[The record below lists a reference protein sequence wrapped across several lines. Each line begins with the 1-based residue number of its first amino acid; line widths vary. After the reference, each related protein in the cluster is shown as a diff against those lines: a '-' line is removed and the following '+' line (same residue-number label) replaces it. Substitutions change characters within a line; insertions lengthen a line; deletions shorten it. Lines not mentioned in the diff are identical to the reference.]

1 MKKIFLLLFG
11 LFVANTTAQNIP
23 NLNDINTISDSEL
36 KEYWEQAKT
45 EGYSLNQLKTLAR
58 AQGISESE
66 ILVFEKRVRDIEND
80 QIESGDTSNIDDTI
94 SSIFGIIPGKQSDR
108 ENIDIE
114 TAKLPIFGMSF
125 FESQS
130 SVSDFSYSPQLNI
143 ATPDSYQLG
152 PGDQIEISVWGAS
165 ENSYQKTI
173 NTGGFIKIDRIAP
186 IYLSG
191 LTVSQA
197 KNKLRKSLS
206 KIYSGINNPKDSFK
220 KVYFDVNLSKSRS
233 IIINLVGAI
242 KNPGAYTLPS
252 VISPLNAVF
261 AAGGP
266 TENGSFR
273 NIKIY
278 RNNKYYMSIDLYD
291 YFVKGVSKNITLM
304 DQDVITIPRYESR
317 VFVNGEFKETG
328 IFEFKEKETIQDLI
342 LYTGGFA
349 PFGFKDKVFIES
361 VDGINK
367 VVNAVGQ
374 GVYESTLV
382 KDGDIVRAN
391 PISDNFTNKINI
403 EGAVNLP
410 GNYSLADNPN
420 IKNLILNAKGLK
432 DDALKQRAVVFRTKN
447 GKEDQAI
454 PVSIEDELNDRS
466 VFSLQPNDRLRVFSR
481 DLLIDQKTVEIKG
494 EVTSPGVYDYYK
506 DMTVLDLILM
516 ADGLKKTGS
525 FIAVD
530 LYRQTL
536 RSDGAPYKSI
546 DVNLQSQYSTYS
558 DESNPI
564 LNENDLVIVRVK
576 EGYSEPEFVEI
587 RGLVKSP
594 GFYSILNSKYSLY
607 NLLIDSGGILKD
619 GSKNGLKIRR
629 LNASKEVISEALKNI
644 ATDSVGIEIEQPKD
658 YIEFGVN
665 VEKLLASKG
674 EDSTFNVI
682 LKNGDIIIVPKT
694 DNTIEIL
701 GEVEQPTVVSFK
713 KGLSTLDVI
722 NQAGGFTELAKK
734 RGVFVIY
741 QNGTISSN
749 KKFFLF
755 NTMPKLSPGAKVVVP
770 KKIPNQNKTS
780 LAEIIGLTSTL
791 ATLAVLIQSL

>member
-1 MKKIFLLLFG
+1 MKKIFLFLFG
-11 LFVANTTAQNIP
+11 LFLVNTTAQDIP
-23 NLNDINTISDSEL
+23 SLNDINSISDSEL
-36 KEYWEQAKT
+36 KEYWEQAKS
-45 EGYSLNQLKTLAR
+45 EGYSLDQLKTLAR
-58 AQGISESE
+58 AQGISESQ
-66 ILVFEKRVRDIEND
+66 ILVFEKRVQVIENS
-80 QIESGDTSNIDDTI
+80 QIQDDNTTKIENTI
-94 SSIFGIIPGKQSDR
+94 SSIFGIVPGNLKDT
-108 ENIDIE
+108 E
-114 TAKLPIFGMSF
+114 TTNFEKAKLPIFGMSF
-125 FESQS
+125 FESQP
-130 SVSDFSYSPQLNI
+130 SVSDLSNTPQLNI

-165 ENSYQKTI
+165 ENSYQETI
-173 NTGGFIKIDRIAP
+173 NTGGFIKINRISP

-197 KNKLRKSLS
+197 KYRVKKGLS
-206 KIYSGINNPKDSFK
+206 KIYSGIDEQNDSFK
-220 KVYFDVNLSKSRS
+220 KVYFDLNLSKSRS

-242 KNPGAYTLPS
+242 KNPGSYTLPS
-252 VISPLNAVF
+252 VISPLNAIF

-278 RNNKYYMSIDLYD
+278 RNNRHYKSIDLYD
-291 YFVKGVSKNITLM
+291 YFVKGASKNISLM
-304 DQDVITIPRYESR
+304 DQDVITIPRYENR
-317 VFVNGEFKETG
+317 IFINGEFKETG
-328 IFEFKEKETIQDLI
+328 IFELKEKETIQDLI

-367 VVNAVGQ
+367 VVKTVDRAGY
-374 GVYESTLV
+374 GSTMLM
-382 KDGDIVRAN
+382 DGDIVRAN
-391 PISDNFTNKINI
+391 PVSDNFTNKIKI

-420 IKNLILNAKGLK
+420 VKQLILNAKGLK

-447 GKEDQAI
+447 GKEDQAV
-454 PVSIEDELNDRS
+454 PVSLEDELNDRS
-466 VFSLQPNDRLRVFSR
+466 VFSLQPNDRLKVFSKNF
-481 DLLIDQKTVEIKG
+481 LTDQKTVEIKG
-494 EVTSPGVYDYYK
+494 EINSPGIYDYYSE
-506 DMTVLDLILM
+506 MTVLDLILM

-525 FIAVD
+525 FVAVD

-536 RSDGAPYKSI
+536 ISDGAPYKSI
-546 DVNLQSQYSTYS
+546 DVDLQYQYSTYS
-558 DESNPI
+558 DEDNPV
-564 LNENDLVIVRVK
+564 LNENDLVIVRIK
-576 EGYSEPEFVEI
+576 EGYAEPEFAEI
-587 RGLVKSP
+587 QGLVKSP
-594 GFYSILNSKYSLY
+594 GLYSILNSKYSLY
-607 NLLIDSGGILKD
+607 DLLNDSGGILPD
-619 GSKNGLKIRR
+619 GSKSGLKIKR
-629 LNASKEVISEALKNI
+629 LNASKKVISDVLENI
-644 ATDSVGIEIEQPKD
+644 ATDSIGIDLEQPKD
-658 YIEFGVN
+658 YIEFGVD

-674 EDSTFNVI
+674 EDSRFNVI

-701 GEVEQPTVVSFK
+701 GEVEQPTVVSYK
-713 KGLSTLDVI
+713 KGLTSLQAI

-734 RGVFVIY
+734 RGVFVVY
-741 QNGTISSN
+741 QNGTILSN

-755 NTMPKLSPGAKVVVP
+755 NAMPKLSPGAKIVVP

>member
-1 MKKIFLLLFG
+1 MKKIFLFLFG
-11 LFVANTTAQNIP
+11 LFLVNTTAQDIP
-23 NLNDINTISDSEL
+23 SLNDINSISDSEL
-36 KEYWEQAKT
+36 KEYWEQAKS
-45 EGYSLNQLKTLAR
+45 EGYSLDQLKTLAR
-58 AQGISESE
+58 AQGISESQ
-66 ILVFEKRVRDIEND
+66 ILVFEKRVQVIENS
-80 QIESGDTSNIDDTI
+80 QIQDDNTTKIENTI
-94 SSIFGIIPGKQSDR
+94 SSIFGIVPGNLKDT
-108 ENIDIE
+108 E
-114 TAKLPIFGMSF
+114 TTNFEKAKLPIFGMSF
-125 FESQS
+125 FESQPG
-130 SVSDFSYSPQLNI
+130 VSDLSNRPQLNI

-165 ENSYQKTI
+165 ENSYQETI
-173 NTGGFIKIDRIAP
+173 NTGGFIKINRISP

-197 KNKLRKSLS
+197 KYRVKKGLS
-206 KIYSGINNPKDSFK
+206 KIYSGIDEQNDSFK
-220 KVYFDVNLSKSRS
+220 KVYFDLNLSKSRS

-242 KNPGAYTLPS
+242 KNPGSYTLPS
-252 VISPLNAVF
+252 VISPLNAIF

-278 RNNKYYMSIDLYD
+278 RNNRHYKSIDLYD
-291 YFVKGVSKNITLM
+291 YFVKGASKNISLM
-304 DQDVITIPRYESR
+304 DQDVITIPRYENR
-317 VFVNGEFKETG
+317 IFINGEFKETG
-328 IFEFKEKETIQDLI
+328 IFELKEKETIQDLI

-367 VVNAVGQ
+367 VVKTVDRAGY
-374 GVYESTLV
+374 GSTMLM
-382 KDGDIVRAN
+382 DGDIVRAN
-391 PISDNFTNKINI
+391 PVSDNFTNKIKI

-420 IKNLILNAKGLK
+420 VKQLILNAKGLK

-454 PVSIEDELNDRS
+454 PVSLEDELNDRS
-466 VFSLQPNDRLRVFSR
+466 VFSLQPNDRLKVFSKNF
-481 DLLIDQKTVEIKG
+481 LNDQKTVEIKG
-494 EVTSPGVYDYYK
+494 EISSPGIYDYYSE
-506 DMTVLDLILM
+506 MTVLDLILM

-525 FIAVD
+525 FVAVD

-536 RSDGAPYKSI
+536 ISDGAPYKSI
-546 DVNLQSQYSTYS
+546 DVDLQYEYSTYS
-558 DESNPI
+558 DEDNPV
-564 LNENDLVIVRVK
+564 LNENDLVIVRIK
-576 EGYSEPEFVEI
+576 EGYAEPEFAEI
-587 RGLVKSP
+587 QGLVKSP
-594 GFYSILNSKYSLY
+594 GLYSILNSKYSLY
-607 NLLIDSGGILKD
+607 DLLNDSGGILPD
-619 GSKNGLKIRR
+619 GSKSGLKIKR
-629 LNASKEVISEALKNI
+629 LNASKKVISDVLENI
-644 ATDSVGIEIEQPKD
+644 ATDSIGIDLEQPKD
-658 YIEFGVN
+658 YIEFGVD

-674 EDSTFNVI
+674 EDSRFNVI

-701 GEVEQPTVVSFK
+701 GEVEQPTVVSYK
-713 KGLSTLDVI
+713 KGLTSLQAI

-734 RGVFVIY
+734 RGVFVVY
-741 QNGTISSN
+741 QNGTILSN

-755 NTMPKLSPGAKVVVP
+755 NAMPKLSPGAKIVVP

>member
-1 MKKIFLLLFG
+1 M
-11 LFVANTTAQNIP
+11 FVVNTTAQNIP
-23 NLNDINTISDSEL
+23 SLNDINTISDSEL
-36 KEYWEQAKT
+36 KKYWQQAKS
-45 EGYSLNQLKTLAR
+45 EGYSLDQLKTLAR
-58 AQGISESE
+58 AQGISESQ
-66 ILVFEKRVRDIEND
+66 ILVFEKRVQVIENS
-80 QIESGDTSNIDDTI
+80 QIQDDNTTKIENTI
-94 SSIFGIIPGKQSDR
+94 SSIFGIVPGSQKDT
-108 ENIDIE
+108 E
-114 TAKLPIFGMSF
+114 TTNFEKAKLPIFGMSF
-125 FESQS
+125 FESQPG
-130 SVSDFSYSPQLNI
+130 VSDLSNRPQLNI

-165 ENSYQKTI
+165 ENSYQETI
-173 NTGGFIKIDRIAP
+173 NTGGFIKINRISP

-197 KNKLRKSLS
+197 KYRVKKGLS
-206 KIYSGINNPKDSFK
+206 KIYSGIDEQNDSFK
-220 KVYFDVNLSKSRS
+220 KVYFDLNLSKSRS

-242 KNPGAYTLPS
+242 KNPGSYTLPS
-252 VISPLNAVF
+252 VISPLNAIF

-278 RNNKYYMSIDLYD
+278 RNNRHYKSIDLYD
-291 YFVKGVSKNITLM
+291 YFVKGASKNISLM
-304 DQDVITIPRYESR
+304 DQDVITIPRYENR
-317 VFVNGEFKETG
+317 IFINGEFKETG
-328 IFEFKEKETIQDLI
+328 IFELKEKETIQDLI

-367 VVNAVGQ
+367 VVKTVDRVGY
-374 GVYESTLV
+374 GSTLI
-382 KDGDIVRAN
+382 KDGDIVSAN
-391 PISDNFTNKINI
+391 PVSDNFTNKIKI

-420 IKNLILNAKGLK
+420 IKQLILNAKGLK

-447 GKEDQAI
+447 GKEDQAV
-454 PVSIEDELNDRS
+454 PVSLEDELNDRS
-466 VFSLQPNDRLRVFSR
+466 VFSLQPNDRLKVFSKNF
-481 DLLIDQKTVEIKG
+481 LNDQKTVEIKG
-494 EVTSPGVYDYYK
+494 EINSPGVYDYYSE
-506 DMTVLDLILM
+506 MTVLDLILM

-536 RSDGAPYKSI
+536 ISDGAPYKSL
-546 DVNLQSQYSTYS
+546 DVDLQYQYSTYS
-558 DESNPI
+558 NEDNPV
-564 LNENDLVIVRVK
+564 LNENDLVIVRIK
-576 EGYSEPEFVEI
+576 EGYAEPEFAEI
-587 RGLVKSP
+587 QGLVKSP
-594 GFYSILNSKYSLY
+594 GLYSILNSKYSLY
-607 NLLIDSGGILKD
+607 DLLNDSGGILPD
-619 GSKNGLKIRR
+619 GSKSGLKIRR
-629 LNASKEVISEALKNI
+629 LNTSKEVISEALENI
-644 ATDSVGIEIEQPKD
+644 ATDSIGIDLEQPKD
-658 YIEFGVN
+658 YIEFGVD

-674 EDSTFNVI
+674 EDNRFNVI

-701 GEVEQPTVVSFK
+701 GEVEQPTVVSYK
-713 KGLSTLDVI
+713 KGLTTLQAI

-734 RGVFVIY
+734 RGVFVVY
-741 QNGTISSN
+741 QNGTILSN

-755 NTMPKLSPGAKVVVP
+755 NAMPKLSPAAKIVVP

-780 LAEIIGLTSTL
+780 LAEIVGLTSTL